1 MKNPIP
7 DLNKGCIVY
16 KFNCFC
22 EEAILDKL
30 QGISK
35 PESGNIYLDARYLF
49 IEEEPEIKTTA
60 TKNSAKRSS
69 IAEHLINN
77 RDCARKYEIS
87 KSRPKFYWR
96 LRFFRLR
103 LTDWLVL
110 IITKFDHITSFHGL
124 SLPKVCGLMIQ
135 VVWFKIKSLN

>member
-87 KSRPKFYWR
+87 R
-96 LRFFRLR
+96 
-103 LTDWLVL
+103 
-110 IITKFDHITSFHGL
+110 
-124 SLPKVCGLMIQ
+124 
-135 VVWFKIKSLN
+135 FKIVHCNSVYDLVELESFSIFLEKPELGKQKEFEYKVSLFN